1 MKNIEKK
8 IEKLNIAIQQD
19 SDYLYSLDTEYDVIT
34 DQYMNG
40 DILEPVGR
48 YQNRIKREM
57 DRVSKRLYRNRV
69 KFDKL
74 LEKYKRC

>member
-1 MKNIEKK
+1 MKNIEMK

-19 SDYLYSLDTEYDVIT
+19 SDYLDALDTEYKVVT

-57 DRVSKRLYRNRV
+57 ARVSKRLYRNRV
-69 KFDKL
+69 KLDKL
-74 LEKYKRC
+74 LEK

>member
-1 MKNIEKK
+1 MK

-19 SDYLYSLDTEYDVIT
+19 SDYLDALDTEYKVVT

-57 DRVSKRLYRNRV
+57 ARVSKRLYRNRV
-69 KFDKL
+69 KLDKL
-74 LEKYKRC
+74 LEK

>member
-19 SDYLYSLDTEYDVIT
+19 SNYLDALDTEYEVVT

-48 YQNRIKREM
+48 YQNKIKREM
-57 DRVSKRLYRNRV
+57 DKVSKRLYRNKV
-69 KFDKL
+69 KLDRL

>member
-1 MKNIEKK
+1 MKSIEKK

-19 SDYLYSLDTEYDVIT
+19 SNYLDALYTEYDVVT

-57 DRVSKRLYRNRV
+57 YKVS
-69 KFDKL
+69 
-74 LEKYKRC
+74 

>member
-19 SDYLYSLDTEYDVIT
+19 SDYLYNLDTEYDVIT

-40 DILEPVGR
+40 DILEPIGR

-69 KFDKL
+69 KLDKL

>member
-19 SDYLYSLDTEYDVIT
+19 SDYLDALDTEYEVVT

-40 DILEPVGR
+40 NILEPVGR

-74 LEKYKRC
+74 LEK

>member
-69 KFDKL
+69 KLDKL

>member
-48 YQNRIKREM
+48 YQNKIKREM
-57 DRVSKRLYRNRV
+57 DKVSKRLYRNKV
-69 KFDKL
+69 KLDKL
-74 LEKYKRC
+74 LEKYKRS

>member
-19 SDYLYSLDTEYDVIT
+19 SDYLYSLDTEYEVVT

-57 DRVSKRLYRNRV
+57 YRVSKRLYRNKV
-69 KFDKL
+69 KLDKL

>member
-1 MKNIEKK
+1 MKSIEKK

-19 SDYLYSLDTEYDVIT
+19 SNYLDALYTEYDVVT

-57 DRVSKRLYRNRV
+57 YKVSKRLYRNRV
-69 KFDKL
+69 K
-74 LEKYKRC
+74 LEKLYSRM